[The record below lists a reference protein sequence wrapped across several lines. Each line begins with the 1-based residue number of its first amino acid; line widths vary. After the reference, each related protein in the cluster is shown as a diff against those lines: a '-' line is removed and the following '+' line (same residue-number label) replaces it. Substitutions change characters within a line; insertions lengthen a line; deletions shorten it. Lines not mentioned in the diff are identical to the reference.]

1 MWYNVSIM
9 YIRIITRKNKNES
22 VQYVQ
27 LAHNYRNPKTGHPQ
41 AKILY
46 NFGRKDELDVEALKR
61 LAMSITRFLSPDDA
75 QEIRQALGEDCPFEF
90 LGARQFGNV
99 WFLDELWKK
108 LGIGSVLKEMLSKRD
123 YRLPIE
129 RLVFAMAVNRCL
141 APGSKLSMEHWV
153 MDEVLIDDL
162 PEVEVHQLY
171 RAMDFLL
178 ESAEEIQKQVFF
190 SVANLFNLEVDLLF
204 LDTTTTYFEIEGT
217 DVPNDDED
225 DSYGL
230 RQYGYSKDERP
241 NHAQVVIAFA
251 VTRNGIP
258 VRCWVWPGNTA
269 DKPIVETVKKDL
281 NGWNL
286 GRIVM
291 VADAG
296 FNSTANKR
304 ILQGAGGHYIL
315 SEKLRNGSKLAEALS
330 RKGKYKAMDNGLQ
343 IKEVVVGDGEARQRY
358 VVVKNPKEEEKQR
371 LTRESILEE
380 TERRLNELNQLEG
393 EPHKK
398 AACVLRAH
406 GTFGRYIR
414 QTSTGKL
421 RIDKAKIKVD
431 SLLDGKFLLSSSD
444 DTLSAE
450 DIVLGYKQLMDV
462 ERCFRDLKHTLDIRP
477 VYHRLSDRIRSHVLL
492 CWLGLLLIRMSEQ
505 ELGQTWRYIKRTLHT
520 AQIGHHQYKGNE
532 VWMTNPLTSE
542 QAEIFKNLNL
552 NPPPRFYNISA
563 VNDSTL

>member
-1 MWYNVSIM
+1 M
-9 YIRIITRKNKNES
+9 YIRTITRKNKNES
-22 VQYVQ
+22 IQYVQ
-27 LAHNYRNPKTGHPQ
+27 LAHNYRNSKTGRPQ

-46 NFGRKDELDVEALKR
+46 NFGRKDELDIEALKR

-75 QEIRQALGEDCPFEF
+75 QDVREALGEDWPFEF
-90 LGARQFGNV
+90 LGARQFGGV

-108 LGIGSVLKEMLSKRD
+108 LGIGCVLKKMLSSRE
-123 YRLPIE
+123 YRLPME
-129 RLVFAMAVNRCL
+129 RLIFAMTANRCL
-141 APGSKLSMEHWV
+141 APGSKLAMEHWV
-153 MDEVLIDDL
+153 KDEVLIDGL

-178 ESAEEIQKQVFF
+178 ESSEEIQKQVFF
-190 SVANLFNLEVDLLF
+190 SVANIFNLEVDLLF

-217 DVPNDDED
+217 DESDDADEN
-225 DSYGL
+225 L
-230 RQYGYSKDERP
+230 RQYGYSKDERA

-269 DKPIVETVKKDL
+269 DKSIIDSVKKDL

-286 GRIVM
+286 GRVVM

-296 FNSTANKR
+296 FNSAKNKR

-330 RKGKYKAMDNGLQ
+330 RKGKYRELENGLLV
-343 IKEVVVGDGEARQRY
+343 KEVIVGNGEARQRY

-371 LTRESILEE
+371 LTRDSIIEE
-380 TERRLNELNQLEG
+380 AERRLAELNQLDG

-398 AACVLRAH
+398 TACALRAH

-421 RIDKAKIKVD
+421 RIDKAKIKAD
-431 SLLDGKFLLSSSD
+431 SLLDGKFLLSTSD
-444 DTLSAE
+444 DTLSTE

-477 VYHRLSDRIRSHVLL
+477 VYHRLSDRIRAHVLL
-492 CWLGLLLIRMSEQ
+492 CWLGLLLVRVAEQ
-505 ELGQTWRYIKRTLHT
+505 ELDQTWYRLKQTLHT
-520 AQIGHHQYKGNE
+520 AQIGHHQCQGGE
-532 VWMTNPLTSE
+532 VWMSNPLTAE
-542 QAEIFKNLNL
+542 QSDLFKKLEL
-552 NPPPRFYNISA
+552 NPPPRYYNISTA
-563 VNDSTL
+563 EGNEL

>member
-1 MWYNVSIM
+1 M
-9 YIRIITRKNKNES
+9 YIRTITRKNKKQS

-27 LAHNYRNPKTGHPQ
+27 LAHNYRNPKTGRPQ
-41 AKILY
+41 ARILY
-46 NFGRKDELDVEALKR
+46 NFGRKDELDIDALKR
-61 LAMSITRFLSPDDA
+61 LAMSISRFLSPEDA
-75 QEIRQALGEDCPFEF
+75 QEVREALGEDWPFEF
-90 LGARQFGNV
+90 LGARQFGSV

-108 LGIGSVLKEMLSKRD
+108 LGIGSVLKKMLSNRE
-123 YRLPIE
+123 YRLPME
-129 RLVFAMAVNRCL
+129 RLIFAMTANRCL

-153 MDEVLIDDL
+153 KDEILVDGLQ
-162 PEVEVHQLY
+162 EVEVHQLY

-178 ESAEEIQKQVFF
+178 ESSEEIQKQVFF

-217 DVPNDDED
+217 DVTNDNQD
-225 DSYGL
+225 DPYGL

-241 NHAQVVIAFA
+241 NQAQVVIAFA

-269 DKPIVETVKKDL
+269 DKAVIETVKKDL

-286 GRIVM
+286 GRVVM

-296 FNSTANKR
+296 FNSTKNKR

-330 RKGKYKAMDNGLQ
+330 RKGKYKTMDNGLQ
-343 IKEVVVGDGEARQRY
+343 IKEVIVGDGEARQRY

-371 LTRESILEE
+371 LTRESILDE
-380 TERRLNELNQLEG
+380 TERRLDELNQLEG

-398 AACVLRAH
+398 TACALRSH

-421 RIDKAKIKVD
+421 RIDKAKVKAD

-477 VYHRLSDRIRSHVLL
+477 VYHRLSDRIQSHVLL
-492 CWLGLLLIRMSEQ
+492 CWLGLLLIRMAEQ
-505 ELGQTWRYIKRTLHT
+505 ELDQTWFQIKRTLHS
-520 AQIGHHQYKGNE
+520 AQIGHHQCKSGE
-532 VWMTNPLTSE
+532 VWMSNPLTLE
-542 QAEIFKNLNL
+542 QMDMFKKLEL
-552 NPPPRFYNISA
+552 DPPPRYYNINA
-563 VNDSTL
+563 AGKDSL